1 MVQAI
6 EVSHL
11 ELFVTLL
18 YPYPRHTCIQTE
30 SYSYEHE
37 LVPERTTKY
46 PPSSYDVYITHDNM
60 LRARRYIRRTY
71 VNASTTAVLS

>member
-1 MVQAI
+1 MP
-6 EVSHL
+6 HRYM
-11 ELFVTLL
+11 ELPNIKWIISVMFLST
-18 YPYPRHTCIQTE
+18 TNKTE
-30 SYSYEHE
+30 SYSYEYE